1 MKDDFEI
8 LNDVKM
14 NVDDYEEVKFDN
26 NDELKN
32 KMKIKIRNRNKNK
45 RFKRGIVAASLLA
58 ILSSGIIL
66 DNNIWADIER
76 FWYSLGDI
84 VNMKKEELEDYK
96 YNINK
101 VAIDKNVKISLKD
114 VILDNGSL
122 ILNLNVDYSKF
133 NPFKDFTEKQ
143 QKEWSFDKWGR
154 EETLLTVGE
163 INNIYIDGVKYEGQS
178 WAIGDHYQKKEKSVD
193 VVMEQ
198 GIDMTIKEG
207 NDINSERVK
216 KDEFPYVINKDKIYN
231 FKIQIKKLH
240 LEQDWESQ
248 YKSYDEVKKAG
259 GPHSGII
266 RGNWEFNID
275 IKGEDL
281 IYKSKSYSID
291 EVIEFSLNNKVAS
304 IEFSEVIASP
314 LSVEIKYKFLGIN
327 NVDFDRIRLKVKDEN
342 NKEIIQ
348 DGMNVNNGTH
358 EVVEKYKNTS
368 NNYSEL
374 KIVPTIVDDKYNVK
388 EVLEDKAI
396 KVKLD

>member
-178 WAIGDHYQKKEKSVD
+178 WAIGDHYQKK
-193 VVMEQ
+193 
-198 GIDMTIKEG
+198 
-207 NDINSERVK
+207 
-216 KDEFPYVINKDKIYN
+216 
-231 FKIQIKKLH
+231 
-240 LEQDWESQ
+240 
-248 YKSYDEVKKAG
+248 
-259 GPHSGII
+259 
-266 RGNWEFNID
+266 
-275 IKGEDL
+275 
-281 IYKSKSYSID
+281 
-291 EVIEFSLNNKVAS
+291 
-304 IEFSEVIASP
+304 
-314 LSVEIKYKFLGIN
+314 
-327 NVDFDRIRLKVKDEN
+327 
-342 NKEIIQ
+342 
-348 DGMNVNNGTH
+348 
-358 EVVEKYKNTS
+358 KNQ
-368 NNYSEL
+368 
-374 KIVPTIVDDKYNVK
+374 
-388 EVLEDKAI
+388 
-396 KVKLD
+396 

>member
-1 MKDDFEI
+1 MKDKFEI

-14 NVDDYEEVKFDN
+14 NIDDYEEIKFDS

-32 KMKIKIRNRNKNK
+32 KMKMKIRNRNKNK
-45 RFKRGIVAASLLA
+45 RFKKGIVAASLLA

-96 YNINK
+96 YDINK
-101 VAIDKNVKISLKD
+101 VAIDKNVKILLKD
-114 VILDNGSL
+114 VILNNGSL
-122 ILNLNVDYSKF
+122 ILNLNVDYSQF
-133 NPFKDFTEKQ
+133 NPFKDFTKKQ
-143 QKEWSFDKWGR
+143 QKEWSVDKWGKD
-154 EETLLTVGE
+154 ETLLTVGE
-163 INNIYIDGVKYEGQS
+163 TNNIYIDGVKYEGQF
-178 WAIGDHYQKKEKSVD
+178 WTIGDHYQIKEKSVD

-207 NDINSERVK
+207 NDINSKRAK

-240 LEQDWESQ
+240 IEQDWESQ
-248 YKSYDEVKKAG
+248 YKSYDEVEKAG
-259 GPHSGII
+259 GPHSGVI
-266 RGNWEFNID
+266 RGNWEFDID

-281 IYKSKSYSID
+281 IDKSKLYSID
-291 EVIEFSLNNKVAS
+291 EVIEFPLNNKVAS
-304 IEFSEVIASP
+304 IEFSELTVSP
-314 LSVEIKYKFLGIN
+314 LSVEIKYKFSGIN
-327 NVDFDRIRLKVKDEN
+327 NVDFDRIRLKIKDEN
-342 NKEIIQ
+342 NKEISP
-348 DGMNVNNGTH
+348 DGMTVNNGTH
-358 EVVEKYKNTS
+358 EVVERYKNTS
-368 NNYSEL
+368 NNYNKL
-374 KIVPTIVDDKYNVK
+374 KIVPTIVDEEYNVK

>member
-281 IYKSKSYSID
+281 IDKSKSYSID

-342 NKEIIQ
+342 NKEIIP

>member
-281 IYKSKSYSID
+281 IDKSKSYSID

>member
-143 QKEWSFDKWGR
+143 QKAWSFDKWGR

-281 IYKSKSYSID
+281 IDKSKSYSID
-291 EVIEFSLNNKVAS
+291 EVIEVSLNNKVAR

-342 NKEIIQ
+342 NKEIIP